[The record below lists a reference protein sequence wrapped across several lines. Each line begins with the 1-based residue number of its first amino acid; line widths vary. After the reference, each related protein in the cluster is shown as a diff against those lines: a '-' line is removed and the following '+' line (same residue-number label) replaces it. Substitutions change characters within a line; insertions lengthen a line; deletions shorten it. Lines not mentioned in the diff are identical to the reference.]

1 MQLTINVP
9 DRFIGPVEDKLYA
22 SPSVV
27 LQSIAQNAVIAF
39 LVQLDTPRPINQP
52 GCAGPHLERNGSGSQ
67 ERPAP
72 C

>member
-27 LQSIAQNAVIAF
+27 LQSIARNAVIAF
-39 LVQLDTPRPINQP
+39 LVQLDTP
-52 GCAGPHLERNGSGSQ
+52 
-67 ERPAP
+67 PAP
-72 C
+72 